1 MTGEQAESLVYSYIF
16 RRKRK
21 KCPSEI
27 MRMNEKVT
35 FMALRI
41 VERHPAQDRLL
52 TSFTDLKKIEKVT
65 L

>member
-1 MTGEQAESLVYSYIF
+1 MIPIYRRAGRVYSYMF
-16 RRKRK
+16 RKKKKIK

-27 MRMNEKVT
+27 MRMNKEVT

-52 TSFTDLKKIEKVT
+52 ISFTDLKKI
-65 L
+65 

>member
-1 MTGEQAESLVYSYIF
+1 
-16 RRKRK
+16 
-21 KCPSEI
+21 

-35 FMALRI
+35 LMALRI

-52 TSFTDLKKIEKVT
+52 TSFTDLKKIEKVI